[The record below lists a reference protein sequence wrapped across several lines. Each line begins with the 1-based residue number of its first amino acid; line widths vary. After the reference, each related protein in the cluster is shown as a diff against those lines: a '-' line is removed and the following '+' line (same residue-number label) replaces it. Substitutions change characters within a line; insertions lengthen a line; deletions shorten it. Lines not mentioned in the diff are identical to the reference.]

1 MPKITPFPAVR
12 PTRDKAPLVT
22 SRSYDDY
29 PAAELAA
36 QLDFNPFSFLHV
48 LHPGYV
54 NVQKNDPTKRF
65 GQVRAKYEDFK
76 EEGILKKE
84 SEAVFYL
91 YDLQTKS
98 RSYTGIIA
106 SVAVEDYLNGCL
118 KKHEDTLEYRVE
130 QFEEYLHITGFN
142 TEPVLVAYPDN
153 PELQQWISQAR
164 HKRPLYQFSSPNRD
178 KHTLWRIRDKHQ
190 LDWLIAQFD
199 KIPAL
204 YIADGHHRSA
214 SAALLYERDKQTGNP
229 NLGNFMAFLVSE
241 NEVRINEYNR
251 VIRDLNKLSKT
262 EFLHRVSKVF
272 QVEKRGN
279 ELWKPIRKG
288 QFGMYLD
295 GDFYALEPLT
305 VTSDIDA
312 QLLYDEILNPI
323 LGIGD
328 LRNDGRI
335 DYIPGNQPLT
345 RIVELVDSE
354 EFEVGFTLFPIAFS
368 QIREV
373 ADKGEILPPKSTYI
387 EPKIRSGLVIYEL

>member
-29 PAAELAA
+29 TASELAA

-54 NVQKNDPTKRF
+54 NVQKNDPNKRF
-65 GQVRAKYEDFK
+65 GQVKAKYQDFK
-76 EEGILKKE
+76 DEGVLKKE
-84 SEAVFYL
+84 TEPIFYL
-91 YDLQTKS
+91 YELQSKS

-106 SVAVEDYLNGCL
+106 SISVQDYLDGKL

-142 TEPVLVAYPDN
+142 TEPVLVAYPEN
-153 PELQQWISQAR
+153 PSLQNWIDTTR
-164 HKRPLYQFSSPNRD
+164 RKRPLYLFSSPNRD
-178 KHTLWRIRDKHQ
+178 KHTLWRIRDKQ
-190 LDWLIAQFD
+190 QIDWLVTEFE
-199 KIPAL
+199 KIPSL

-214 SAALLYERDKQTGNP
+214 SAAMLYERHNASGNS
-229 NLGNFMAFLVSE
+229 NLGHFMAFLVSE
-241 NEVRINEYNR
+241 NEVKINEYNR
-251 VIRDLNKLSKT
+251 VISDLNDLSKA
-262 EFLHRVSKVF
+262 EFLSRVEKVF
-272 QVEKRGN
+272 TVVNRGN

-288 QFGMYLD
+288 QFGMYFD
-295 GDFYALEPLT
+295 GDFYALEPLSE
-305 VTSDIDA
+305 TSDIDA
-312 QLLYDEILNPI
+312 QLLYDELLNPI

-345 RIVELVDSE
+345 KMVELVDTE
-354 EFEVGFTLFPIAFS
+354 AFEVGFTLFPIAFS
-368 QIREV
+368 QIREL

-387 EPKIRSGLVIYEL
+387 EPKIRSGLVIYEI

>member
-1 MPKITPFPAVR
+1 MPKITPFAAVR

-36 QLDFNPFSFLHV
+36 QLDFNPYSFLHV

-54 NVQKNDPTKRF
+54 NVQKNDPQKRF
-65 GQVRAKYEDFK
+65 GQVKAKYEDYKF
-76 EEGILKKE
+76 EGILKKE
-84 SEAVFYL
+84 SEPIFYL
-91 YDLQTKS
+91 YELQSKS
-98 RSYTGIIA
+98 GSFTGIIA
-106 SVAVEDYLNGCL
+106 SVSVEDYLDGKL

-142 TEPVLVAYPDN
+142 TEPVLVAYPENKD
-153 PELQQWISQAR
+153 LQNWIDKTR
-164 HKRPLYQFSSPNRD
+164 HKRPLYLFSTPNRD
-178 KHTLWRIRDKHQ
+178 KHTIWRIKDRQ
-190 LDWLIAQFD
+190 QIDWLTAEFD
-199 KIPAL
+199 KMNAF

-214 SAALLYERDKQTGNP
+214 SAALLYERYKDSGNA

-241 NEVRINEYNR
+241 NEVKINEYNR
-251 VIRDLNKLSKT
+251 VIRDLHGLSKRD
-262 EFLHRVSKVF
+262 FL
-272 QVEKRGN
+272 KRISTIFNVGN
-279 ELWKPIRKG
+279 RGHELWKPVRKG

-295 GDFYALEPLT
+295 SEFYALEPLT
-305 VTSDIDA
+305 VTSDVDA
-312 QLLYDEILNPI
+312 QLLYDELLNPI

-345 RIVELVDSE
+345 KLVELVDSG

-368 QIREV
+368 QIREL